1 MQSRRVAHHVLL
13 RAASIFKNCSAV
25 EGVLDGR
32 HVGSLS
38 GSFRRWDVPV
48 HKRSWSC
55 ITSRGPRSLHSQESS
70 GTGLGQLVKDDGK
83 RPSRFRRLY
92 FSEASSALRREP
104 VGLYGYG
111 LLKSPHGFQAFAQEA
126 IDKSE
131 DIIKKIQDLPP
142 SMATI
147 RAFDDISDVVCTVVD
162 AAELCRST
170 HPDKD
175 FVREANKASMKLYE
189 YLQYLNSHPVLYKA
203 VFDVEQSD
211 ALTTDEAKRAAKTLR
226 VDFER
231 GGIHLPPDKLKRAS
245 ELNLE
250 ITRLGREFTENVMYE
265 QGQLDIFPA
274 SLIPKNL
281 HSMMEPITKSKGGM
295 VGRYRSKKGGSG
307 SLTGL
312 RMSTEPAVLF
322 PVLKYVPDSE
332 VRRKVYLVGN
342 SVPKSNLRVLDHLI
356 CARHELAQLLGYNSY
371 AEFALA
377 PTMAEKPEAVLNFL
391 VDLSTKIRGKADEEL
406 KMLGEFRQQL
416 EDDNNSSVQ
425 AWDESYYSGLLKART
440 HDLTATAVASYFPL
454 TSCIEGLRVISQS
467 LFNAT
472 FEQVPMGPDEA
483 WHPDV
488 QKLTLKHATEGD
500 LGHMYLDLYARH
512 GKFPSCAHFTLKGCR
527 RLNETEYQIPV
538 VALVCNFSSPHA
550 SEAPVLNH
558 WEVEALFHEF
568 GHALHSL
575 LSRTDYQHFSG
586 TRTVL
591 DFSETPSHLFE
602 YYAWDYRVLSKFAK
616 HYQTG
621 EPIPEKM
628 VESMNNA
635 KRMLAATEIQRQVL
649 FALIDQTLFG
659 KQPLPGK
666 DTTAVVA
673 DLKHRHTSMKHVEGT
688 HWQTRFNHLI
698 NYGAGYYSYLYAR
711 CFAASIW
718 HQHCQEDPLNL
729 ETGEKLRRGLLQFG
743 GAKDPAQ
750 MLQKL
755 LGDDALVA
763 TPSGG
768 VSPAPH
774 HMLAELGLPSSR
786 M

>member
-1 MQSRRVAHHVLL
+1 MHSRRSAHRVLYK
-13 RAASIFKNCSAV
+13 AAAVFGNYSRVESVGDAQHFSLLCGSSQGRSFPLIKRCFTSSAQSKILPGTRSGQDTKNGGKGLCKIQR
-25 EGVLDGR
+25 R
-32 HVGSLS
+32 HL
-38 GSFRRWDVPV
+38 
-48 HKRSWSC
+48 
-55 ITSRGPRSLHSQESS
+55 
-70 GTGLGQLVKDDGK
+70 
-83 RPSRFRRLY
+83 
-92 FSEASSALRREP
+92 SEATSVLRREP

-111 LLKSPHGFQAFAQEA
+111 LLKSPYGFQAFAQEA
-126 IDKSE
+126 IDRSE
-131 DIIKKIQDLPP
+131 DIIKEIKELPP

-170 HPDKD
+170 HSDKD

-203 VFDVEQSD
+203 VVDVEQST
-211 ALTTDEAKRAAKTLR
+211 ALETEEAKRAAKTLR
-226 VDFER
+226 IDFER
-231 GGIHLPPDKLKRAS
+231 GGIHLPPEKLKRAT

-250 ITRLGREFTENVMYE
+250 ITRLGREFTENVIYE
-265 QGQLDIFPA
+265 QGQVDIFPA
-274 SLIPKNL
+274 SLIPNNL
-281 HSMMEPITKSKGGM
+281 QTMMEPVTKSKSGM
-295 VGRYRSKKGGSG
+295 VGRYRVKKGNAGMIS
-307 SLTGL
+307 GL
-312 RMSTEPAVLF
+312 RMSTEPSVLF

-332 VRRKVYLVGN
+332 VRRKAFLVGN

-391 VDLSTKIRGKADEEL
+391 VDLSDRIRGKADDEL
-406 KMLGEFRQQL
+406 KMLGEFRKQL
-416 EDDNNSSVQ
+416 EDGIDGSIQ

-440 HDLTATAVASYFPL
+440 HDLTSTVVASYFPL
-454 TSCIEGLRVISQS
+454 TSCIEGLRVVSQS

-488 QKLTLKHATEGD
+488 QKLTLRHATEGD
-500 LGHMYLDLYARH
+500 LGHMYLDLYARP
-512 GKFPSCAHFTLKGCR
+512 GKFPGCAHFTLKGCR
-527 RLNETEYQIPV
+527 RLTESEYQIPV
-538 VALVCNFSSPHA
+538 VALVCNFSCPHA

-575 LSRTDYQHFSG
+575 LSRTEYQHFSG

-591 DFSETPSHLFE
+591 DFAETPSQLFE

-621 EPIPEKM
+621 DPIPQKM
-628 VESMNNA
+628 VASMNNA

-649 FALIDQTLFG
+649 FALIDQTFFG
-659 KQPLPGK
+659 KQPLPGR

-673 DLKHRHTSMKHVEGT
+673 DLKHRHTSMKHVDGT

-729 ETGEKLRRGLLQFG
+729 ETGEKLRRGLLEFG
-743 GAKDPAQ
+743 GARDPAH

-755 LGDDALVA
+755 VGKDAVVA
-763 TPSGG
+763 SKSAGISPS
-768 VSPAPH
+768 PQ
-774 HMLAELGLPSSR
+774 HMLAGLGL
-786 M
+786 